1 MEEEKGEDH
10 ADPVPLHTVPLE
22 QFKPGSAWV
31 IPEASYFG
39 GQVKLAG
46 VIQRVEVLRN
56 ASYLYM
62 HLTGTDSEDIL
73 KIHTG
78 QKDAVF
84 KGHICEPGCGKIESG
99 SLLFH
104 AVQGR
109 QRRTHNEEPW
119 VLSLEG
125 TTPGGE
131 DELAALRARGQAVE
145 ALGIGPPG
153 VGTPPRLQRGWR
165 RNRVK
170 REARR
175 RRRKRSRKKP
185 GQRRR
190 RWPQVARLPRPSRR
204 KQSTFMVVRR
214 STPRKRFARECSR
227 RLSGLPARRSPRGQ
241 LQAAARGAAAP
252 QRQAPRG
259 QPV

>member
-1 MEEEKGEDH
+1 MPPKAKAKGMARGLGVLRRPAARGAGNGRRRGALRRPAAMEEEKGEDH

-84 KGHICEPGCGKIESG
+84 KGHICEPGCGKIESDRSCFMQFKG
-99 SLLFH
+99 ARGGHTTKSLGYSRWRGPH
-104 AVQGR
+104 
-109 QRRTHNEEPW
+109 
-119 VLSLEG
+119 LEG
-125 TTPGGE
+125 RTSW
-131 DELAALRARGQAVE
+131 
-145 ALGIGPPG
+145 PP
-153 VGTPPRLQRGWR
+153 
-165 RNRVK
+165 
-170 REARR
+170 
-175 RRRKRSRKKP
+175 
-185 GQRRR
+185 
-190 RWPQVARLPRPSRR
+190 
-204 KQSTFMVVRR
+204 
-214 STPRKRFARECSR
+214 
-227 RLSGLPARRSPRGQ
+227 
-241 LQAAARGAAAP
+241 
-252 QRQAPRG
+252 
-259 QPV
+259 